1 MTLKIGFIGV
11 DQICFTG
18 DKAAEYARGEQEL
31 SVLAKKLGFAL
42 TAYGNTIIT
51 RVQAEEAARYFARE
65 GIDFLLVQNSSFA
78 AGETILPLA
87 KLGLPIGLWAVPEHR
102 ESGYLPLNSF
112 CGVNMYA
119 SIITNYLKHHNIKY
133 KYFFGHGDDPR
144 FTERLSITVRALTAI
159 KKLKQS
165 KVALVGGIAP
175 GFNDLYFDER
185 IIEKKLGV
193 NIQRNHEYE
202 EIKSRALS
210 YGQPEID
217 AAAKKELAC
226 YKTACPGAAE
236 NIQMNIRFTK
246 AYQEFAAEYG
256 YDALAI
262 SCWPKIQEDFLACTC
277 QSMAALNS
285 LGIPAAC
292 EGDLPGALAM
302 LLLKYLSGGQVTTL
316 LDLVAFDERDDTIQL
331 WHCGPTAIEFAGSG
345 GVRLSVIKE
354 NIDTIGIEKRYLRH
368 VHDMVIQGGD
378 ATIAMFL
385 GDFNSMFI
393 AGGAFTDSGKE
404 TFHGS
409 AGWFG
414 NMSVNGK
421 PAGALDMVHTILT
434 LGIQHHYP
442 VVMGRHTKELIEAAA
457 WLGLKLTEKV
467 EYTDYLEQ

>member
-18 DKAAEYARGEQEL
+18 DKAAEYARGKREL
-31 SVLAKKLGFAL
+31 SALAERLGFAI

-51 RVQAEEAARYFARE
+51 RGQAEEAAGFFARE

-87 KLGLPIGLWAVPEHR
+87 KLGLPIGLWAVPEPR

-119 SIITNYLKHHNIKY
+119 SIITNYLKHHNVKY

-144 FTERLSITVRALTAI
+144 FVERFSITIRALMAI

-165 KVALVGGIAP
+165 RVALIGGIAP

-210 YGQPEID
+210 YGQPVID
-217 AAAKKELAC
+217 AAAEKELTR
-226 YKTACPGAAE
+226 YKTVCAGAAE

-262 SCWPKIQEDFLACTC
+262 SCWPKIQDDFMACTC

-285 LGIPAAC
+285 LGVPAAC

-316 LDLVAFDERDDTIQL
+316 LDLVSFDERDDTIQL
-331 WHCGPTAIEFAGSG
+331 WHCGPTALEFANSKGANLDVIEQNVDET
-345 GVRLSVIKE
+345 GV
-354 NIDTIGIEKRYLRH
+354 EKRRLRY
-368 VHDMVIQGGD
+368 VHDMVIREGD

-385 GDFNSMFI
+385 GDFDSMCV
-393 AGGAFTDSGKE
+393 AEGAFIGRDKK
-404 TFHGS
+404 TFLGS
-409 AGWFG
+409 AGWLG
-414 NMSVNGK
+414 AMRLNGK
-421 PAGALDMVHTILT
+421 PVSALDMIHTILT

-442 VVMGRHTKELIEAAA
+442 VIMGRYTKELIEVAA
-457 WLGLKLTEKV
+457 WLGLRLVEKA
-467 EYTDYLEQ
+467 EYTDHLQP